1 MLPTTQTAI
10 SAMLKADPSLT
21 PAARVSII
29 SAIRNHGKNARLE
42 AAPVA
47 RLLKRREVAER
58 LSCCPRTVDSLARAG
73 SLRRVLLP
81 GRSRG
86 AGFVE
91 SDVLRLIE
99 ATTTDEGRAL

>member
-21 PAARVSII
+21 PDARAAIVA
-29 SAIRNHGKNARLE
+29 AIRNHGKNTRPE

-58 LSCCPRTVDSLARAG
+58 LGCCPRTVDGLARAG

-81 GRSRG
+81 GRRRG
-86 AGFVE
+86 AGFIE
-91 SDVLRLIE
+91 SDVTRLLE
-99 ATTTDEGRAL
+99 VTTPPEGVA